1 MKNHG
6 LFTIG
11 SLAQEL
17 GVCVETVR
25 YYHRIGLM
33 PVPAPPAGSTVRQY
47 TLEHFSQ
54 LQFIKKAQC
63 LGFSLS
69 EIRGLIA
76 LSEGTHCAE
85 VCEMAKTKLHDLEEK
100 MAEIRG
106 MRDAITGLIAECS
119 QIENK
124 SCPMIDAL
132 HDVNTEKNCLL
143 GSHIKRQ

>member
-6 LFTIG
+6 FFTIG

-17 GVCVETVR
+17 GLCVETIR
-25 YYHRIGLM
+25 YYHRIGM
-33 PVPAPPAGSTVRQY
+33 MSVPVPPASSTARQY

-54 LQFIKKAQC
+54 LHFIIKAQS

-76 LSEGTHCAE
+76 LSKGRHCAE
-85 VCEMAKTKLHDLEEK
+85 VCEMAKTKLHDLDEK
-100 MAEIRG
+100 MAEISG

-119 QIENK
+119 QVENK

-132 HDVNTEKNCLL
+132 HDMNTEQNCQV
-143 GSHIKRQ
+143 GSHVKRR